1 MFIFLGS
8 INIHYTD
15 LAANKSAWDHVRQLG
30 TDPKHA
36 GCQGVSPVLPNYKC
50 LLGS

>member
-15 LAANKSAWDHVRQLG
+15 LAANKSACDHVRQLG